1 MIAMDELRLEGG
13 VLTSIASRA
22 ALAIFLCANCTA
34 ATQPASSPPAITS
47 VCMHRSACLGT
58 CADYTVE
65 VLSTGEVRY
74 DGEAHVN
81 VKGHRTANISA
92 QEYGFLT
99 SSIERVGFFALQ
111 NRYRT
116 PEDGCRNFEFDHPAV
131 DITVTRGGQRKHV
144 EYYYGCRGPAI
155 IQRIIWLADTIDD
168 VASSFQWVGDE
179 E

>member
-1 MIAMDELRLEGG
+1 MGELRLEGG
-13 VLTSIASRA
+13 VLISIASRA
-22 ALAIFLCANCTA
+22 AAAIFLRANSTA
-34 ATQPASSPPAITS
+34 APQPASPPPAITS
-47 VCMHRSACLGT
+47 VSMHRSACLGT
-58 CADYTVE
+58 CTVE

-74 DGEAHVN
+74 EGEAHVN

-92 QEYGFLT
+92 QEFGFLT

-144 EYYYGCRGPAI
+144 EYYYGCRGPAAI
-155 IQRIIWLADTIDD
+155 PRIIWLADTIDD
-168 VASSFQWVGDE
+168 VANSFQWVGDE
-179 E
+179 D